1 MEKQKADKLIVK
13 YSQKIFGFAM
23 KKAFSYEEA
32 EELSGEMLKEV
43 YLSFLKAEDIVNV
56 EGYVWRIC
64 EHVYAK
70 YVNQIK
76 LKQGLSIDGG
86 GLEDFEK
93 SELAYFDEYDFGQTE
108 AALLRLRK
116 EIGFLSSCRRQ
127 IVYSFYYEGKSIVQ
141 ISEEQGLPQ
150 GTVKWHLNKARNDLK
165 EGINMRRQIGKLGLS
180 PIKAI
185 NFSHDGRPGSNGGPD
200 FYLGDKL
207 NLNIVYSVYD
217 EPKTQ
222 EEIAEDLGM
231 TPVFLEDK
239 IDYLV
244 ANGFLV
250 EEKGKRYTTYV
261 RFSPEEFSMEAWD
274 RTLLAQTKVADILVE
289 KYVPQVRKALQT
301 VHDVYIP
308 GGNRELFEAA
318 VIFLAIS
325 RKCRLPID
333 RNLSRYFIKPLDGGF
348 YIASVDIKSK
358 QIDPKYKPL
367 LANKKSY
374 NSCGEM
380 TRDSKKYPCVY
391 SWSIDSRFDN
401 RKGAWQNN
409 LFTDYESVYE
419 IMTGAISDTKSNSEK
434 FARMKERKFIGKDGR
449 INIMIVKGSI
459 DDLLAKIPEP
469 EKAMLDEFADFALEQ
484 AAVHAKTYPPQ
495 MQDLV
500 FFDYVRN
507 FISNAV
513 SMMVLDKLYEN
524 GTFRP
529 LTEQEKVTANLLM
542 FADQLPD

>member
-542 FADQLPD
+542 FADQQPD

>member
-1 MEKQKADKLIVK
+1 MEKQKADKLILK

-484 AAVHAKTYPPQ
+484 AAVHAKTYPSQ

>member
-1 MEKQKADKLIVK
+1 MEKQKADKLILK

>member
-1 MEKQKADKLIVK
+1 M
-13 YSQKIFGFAM
+13 
-23 KKAFSYEEA
+23 
-32 EELSGEMLKEV
+32 
-43 YLSFLKAEDIVNV
+43 
-56 EGYVWRIC
+56 
-64 EHVYAK
+64 
-70 YVNQIK
+70 
-76 LKQGLSIDGG
+76 
-86 GLEDFEK
+86 
-93 SELAYFDEYDFGQTE
+93 
-108 AALLRLRK
+108 RLRK

-185 NFSHDGRPGSNGGPD
+185 NFSHDGSPGSNGGPD

-484 AAVHAKTYPPQ
+484 AAVHAKIYPPQ

-500 FFDYVRN
+500 FL
-507 FISNAV
+507 IMCAT
-513 SMMVLDKLYEN
+513 L
-524 GTFRP
+524 
-529 LTEQEKVTANLLM
+529 
-542 FADQLPD
+542 

>member
-1 MEKQKADKLIVK
+1 M
-13 YSQKIFGFAM
+13 
-23 KKAFSYEEA
+23 
-32 EELSGEMLKEV
+32 
-43 YLSFLKAEDIVNV
+43 
-56 EGYVWRIC
+56 
-64 EHVYAK
+64 
-70 YVNQIK
+70 
-76 LKQGLSIDGG
+76 
-86 GLEDFEK
+86 
-93 SELAYFDEYDFGQTE
+93 
-108 AALLRLRK
+108 RLRK

-484 AAVHAKTYPPQ
+484 ATVHAKTYPPQ